1 MLVHGFG
8 LFVRHFFWRYYMSN
22 VVIKNCNNI
31 KETSIIIEEGNLN
44 IKFAINGTGKSTIA
58 KALLKKDE
66 DLSLLKPFGKEE
78 IPYVECNPNIDN
90 VELFDSDFVNKVV
103 FNGSNVIEN
112 AFEVFIKS
120 DKYDEQRNNIN
131 ILLHELKQK
140 IIGNE
145 ELNKLNE
152 QLIKLSSKINYKKE
166 KNTIDSR
173 GMYSSIK
180 TDKNIFNIPKELN
193 KYSLFLSDKEKNI
206 LWSEWK
212 NKGKTYDYGE
222 ICPYCAEK
230 FSGDH
235 EKENEA
241 FNSYYSK
248 ANVSNLTEFSNI
260 IDNTK
265 TYLNTDNFKKI
276 EKCIK
281 ENIPNTDK
289 DLIFTKFMSEAT
301 YLKEKIYN
309 ITTFDSYKVEKSD
322 ISNLSNILLD
332 LKISTNDLEYFNNE
346 NLIKSIDIINSSIT
360 EMLGK
365 ISDLQKEI
373 GKMNSLVISKMSCCK
388 KEINSFLKLA
398 GFNYEFDI
406 VKDGDE
412 KNSITVLKYVNSD
425 NEKIQVSDIEKH
437 LSWGEKN
444 AFALVLFMYYAL
456 SKNPNLIILDDPISS
471 FDGNKKY
478 AIINRLFCNKGDYE
492 DSFYNKTV
500 LMLTHDFEPII
511 DFGINHKP
519 TKETN
524 MWYLKNNN
532 GIIQE
537 QKINV
542 SSDVLSTIKFYYN
555 ESINEDN
562 NIISRI
568 CFLRKYLEHIS
579 TKKNSEENA
588 YNILSSIIHGDNLRK
603 KIDDE
608 QYEDLSVDEI
618 KNGEE
623 WIKQF
628 IKTFDS
634 NKILRDNINNKYIL
648 DSYKTETNNY
658 IKIQLFRVYLESS
671 GNRNK
676 LKERNSIV
684 LKYIDEIYHIENDYI
699 FSLDLIKFD
708 IIPDFIINSI
718 DEFMSSEIE

>member
-1 MLVHGFG
+1 M
-8 LFVRHFFWRYYMSN
+8 
-22 VVIKNCNNI
+22 
-31 KETSIIIEEGNLN
+31 
-44 IKFAINGTGKSTIA
+44 
-58 KALLKKDE
+58 
-66 DLSLLKPFGKEE
+66 
-78 IPYVECNPNIDN
+78 
-90 VELFDSDFVNKVV
+90 ELFDSDFVNKVV

-131 ILLHELKQK
+131 SLLHELKQK

-230 FSGDH
+230 FSEDH

-289 DLIFTKFMSEAT
+289 DLIFTKFMLEVT

-373 GKMNSLVISKMSCCK
+373 GKMNSLVISKMSSCK

-542 SSDVLSTIKFYYN
+542 SSDILSTIKFYYN

>member
-1 MLVHGFG
+1 
-8 LFVRHFFWRYYMSN
+8 MSN

-166 KNTIDSR
+166 INTIDSR

>member
-1 MLVHGFG
+1 
-8 LFVRHFFWRYYMSN
+8 MSN

-301 YLKEKIYN
+301 YIKEKIYN

-492 DSFYNKTV
+492 DSFYNTTV

>member
-1 MLVHGFG
+1 
-8 LFVRHFFWRYYMSN
+8 MSN

-412 KNSITVLKYVNSD
+412 KNSITILKYVNSD

>member
-1 MLVHGFG
+1 
-8 LFVRHFFWRYYMSN
+8 MSN

-579 TKKNSEENA
+579 TKKSSEENA

>member
-1 MLVHGFG
+1 
-8 LFVRHFFWRYYMSN
+8 MSN
-22 VVIKNCNNI
+22 VVIKNYNNI
-31 KETSIIIEEGNLN
+31 KEALITIEQGNLN

-58 KALLKKDE
+58 KALLNKEK

-78 IPYVECNPNIDN
+78 IPYVECNPKFNN
-90 VELFDSDFVNKVV
+90 VELFDSDFVNNVV

-112 AFEVFIKS
+112 SFEVFIKS
-120 DKYDEQRNNIN
+120 DKYDEQRKNIN
-131 ILLHELKQK
+131 DLLHELKQK
-140 IIGNE
+140 IIGSE
-145 ELNKLNE
+145 DLNKLNE

-180 TDKNIFNIPKELN
+180 SEKNIFNIPKELN
-193 KYSLFLSDKEKNI
+193 KYALFLSDKEKNI
-206 LWSEWK
+206 LWSDWK

-230 FSGDH
+230 FKQGH

-241 FNSYYSK
+241 FNSYYTK

-265 TYLNTDNFKKI
+265 VYSNTENSQKI
-276 EKCIK
+276 EKCIR
-281 ENIPNTDK
+281 ENIPSAEK
-289 DLIFTKFMSEAT
+289 DLIFTKFMSEVT

-309 ITTFDSYKVEKSD
+309 ITTFDSYKIEKDD

-332 LKISTNDLEYFNNE
+332 LKISYENLEYFNNKT
-346 NLIKSIDIINSSIT
+346 LTKSIDEINSSID
-360 EMLGK
+360 EMIGK

-373 GKMNSLVISKMSCCK
+373 GKMNRLVISKMSSCK

-406 VKDGDE
+406 IKDGDE
-412 KNSITVLKYVNSD
+412 KNSITILKYVNSED
-425 NEKIQVSDIEKH
+425 EKIQVSDIEKH

-456 SKNPNLIILDDPISS
+456 SKNPGLIILDDPISS

-478 AIINRLFCNKGDYE
+478 AIINRLFSNKGDYA

-524 MWYLKNNN
+524 MWYLKNND
-532 GIIQE
+532 GVIKE
-537 QKINV
+537 QKI
-542 SSDVLSTIKFYYN
+542 SIPSDVLSTIKFYYN
-555 ESINEDN
+555 ESINEEN

-579 TKKNSEENA
+579 TKKSSEENA
-588 YNILSSIIHGDNLRK
+588 YDILSSIIHGDNLRR
-603 KIDDE
+603 KIDNE
-608 QYEDLSVDEI
+608 HYENLSITEI

-623 WIKQF
+623 WIRQF
-628 IKTFDS
+628 IKSFDS
-634 NKILRDNINNKYIL
+634 HKILTDNLNNRYIL
-648 DSYKTETNNY
+648 ENYKMETNNY
-658 IKIQLFRVYLESS
+658 KKLQLFIVYLELSD
-671 GNRNK
+671 NRDK
-676 LKERNSIV
+676 LKEKNSIV
-684 LKYIDEIYHIENDYI
+684 LKFIDEIYHIENDYI

-718 DEFMSSEIE
+718 NEFMSSEVE

>member
-1 MLVHGFG
+1 
-8 LFVRHFFWRYYMSN
+8 MSN

-500 LMLTHDFEPII
+500 LMLSHDFEPII

>member
-1 MLVHGFG
+1 
-8 LFVRHFFWRYYMSN
+8 MSN

-120 DKYDEQRNNIN
+120 DKYDAQRNNIN
-131 ILLHELKQK
+131 ILLHELKQQS
-140 IIGNE
+140 IGNE

-206 LWSEWK
+206 LLSEFK
-212 NKGKTYDYGE
+212 NKCKTYDYGE

-588 YNILSSIIHGDNLRK
+588 YNILSSIINGDNLRK

>member
-1 MLVHGFG
+1 
-8 LFVRHFFWRYYMSN
+8 MSN

-360 EMLGK
+360 EILGK

>member
-1 MLVHGFG
+1 
-8 LFVRHFFWRYYMSN
+8 MSN

-131 ILLHELKQK
+131 ILLHELKQQ

>member
-1 MLVHGFG
+1 
-8 LFVRHFFWRYYMSN
+8 MSN

-31 KETSIIIEEGNLN
+31 KEALINIEQGNLN

-58 KALLKKDE
+58 KALLNKEK

-78 IPYVECNPNIDN
+78 IPYVECNPKFNN
-90 VELFDSDFVNKVV
+90 VELFDSDFVNNVV

-112 AFEVFIKS
+112 SFEVFIKS
-120 DKYDEQRNNIN
+120 DKYDEQRKNIN
-131 ILLHELKQK
+131 DLLHELKQK
-140 IIGNE
+140 IIGSE
-145 ELNKLNE
+145 DLNKLNE

-180 TDKNIFNIPKELN
+180 SEKNIFNIPKELN
-193 KYSLFLSDKEKNI
+193 KYALFLSDKEKNI
-206 LWSEWK
+206 LWSDWK

-230 FSGDH
+230 FKQGH
-235 EKENEA
+235 KKENEA
-241 FNSYYSK
+241 FNSYYTK

-265 TYLNTDNFKKI
+265 VYLNTENSQKI
-276 EKCIK
+276 EKCIR
-281 ENIPNTDK
+281 ENIPSAEK
-289 DLIFTKFMSEAT
+289 DLIFTKFMSEVT

-309 ITTFDSYKVEKSD
+309 ITTFDSYKIEKDD

-332 LKISTNDLEYFNNE
+332 LKISYENLEYFNNKT
-346 NLIKSIDIINSSIT
+346 LTKSIDEINSSID
-360 EMLGK
+360 EMIGK

-373 GKMNSLVISKMSCCK
+373 GKMNSLVISKMSSCK

-406 VKDGDE
+406 IKDGDE
-412 KNSITVLKYVNSD
+412 KNSITILKYVNSED
-425 NEKIQVSDIEKH
+425 EKIQVSDIEKH

-456 SKNPNLIILDDPISS
+456 SKNPGLIILDDPISS

-478 AIINRLFCNKGDYE
+478 AIINRLFSNKGDYA

-524 MWYLKNNN
+524 MWYLKNND
-532 GIIQE
+532 GVIKE
-537 QKINV
+537 QKI
-542 SSDVLSTIKFYYN
+542 SIPSDVLSTIKFYYN
-555 ESINEDN
+555 ESINEEN

-579 TKKNSEENA
+579 TKKSSEENA
-588 YNILSSIIHGDNLRK
+588 YDILSSIIHGDNLRR
-603 KIDDE
+603 KIDNE
-608 QYEDLSVDEI
+608 HYENLSITEI

-623 WIKQF
+623 WIRQF
-628 IKTFDS
+628 IKSFDS
-634 NKILRDNINNKYIL
+634 HKILTDNLNNRYIL
-648 DSYKTETNNY
+648 ENYKMETNNY
-658 IKIQLFRVYLESS
+658 KKLQLFRVYLELSD
-671 GNRNK
+671 NRDK
-676 LKERNSIV
+676 LKEKNSIV
-684 LKYIDEIYHIENDYI
+684 LKFIDEIYHIENDYI

-718 DEFMSSEIE
+718 NEFMSSEVE

>member
-1 MLVHGFG
+1 
-8 LFVRHFFWRYYMSN
+8 MSN
-22 VVIKNCNNI
+22 VLIKNCNNI
-31 KETSIIIEEGNLN
+31 KEASIVIEEGNLN

-58 KALLKKDE
+58 KALLNKDK

-78 IPYVECNPNIDN
+78 NPCVECNPNIDN
-90 VELFDSDFVNKVV
+90 VELFDSDFVNNVV

-131 ILLHELKQK
+131 SLLHQLKQK

-180 TDKNIFNIPKELN
+180 TDKNIFNIPEELN

-230 FSGDH
+230 FNGDH

-241 FNSYYSK
+241 FNSYYTK

-265 TYLNTDNFKKI
+265 IYLNTDNSKKI

-281 ENIPNTDK
+281 ENVPNAEK
-289 DLIFTKFMSEAT
+289 DLIFTKFMSEVT

-332 LKISTNDLEYFNNE
+332 LKISTDDLEYFNNE
-346 NLIKSIDIINSSIT
+346 TLIKSIDIINNSIS
-360 EMLGK
+360 EMIGK
-365 ISDLQKEI
+365 ITDLQKEI
-373 GKMNSLVISKMSCCK
+373 GKMNSLVISKMSSCK

-425 NEKIQVSDIEKH
+425 DEKIQVSDIEKH

-478 AIINRLFCNKGDYE
+478 AIINRLFSNKGDYE

-519 TKETN
+519 RKETN

-618 KNGEE
+618 KSGEE

-634 NKILRDNINNKYIL
+634 NKILTDNINNKYIL

-658 IKIQLFRVYLESS
+658 IKIQLFRVYLELSD
-671 GNRNK
+671 NRNK
-676 LKERNSIV
+676 LKESNSIV

-718 DEFMSSEIE
+718 DEFMSNEIK

>member
-1 MLVHGFG
+1 
-8 LFVRHFFWRYYMSN
+8 MSN

-131 ILLHELKQK
+131 SLLHELKQK

-265 TYLNTDNFKKI
+265 TYLNTNNFKKI

-289 DLIFTKFMSEAT
+289 DLIFTKFMSEVT

-309 ITTFDSYKVEKSD
+309 ITTFDSYKVENSD

-373 GKMNSLVISKMSCCK
+373 GKMNSLVISKMSSCK

>member
-1 MLVHGFG
+1 
-8 LFVRHFFWRYYMSN
+8 MSN

-568 CFLRKYLEHIS
+568 CFLRKYIEHIS
-579 TKKNSEENA
+579 TKKTV
-588 YNILSSIIHGDNLRK
+588 K
-603 KIDDE
+603 KMHTIFYL
-608 QYEDLSVDEI
+608 QLYM
-618 KNGEE
+618 
-623 WIKQF
+623 
-628 IKTFDS
+628 
-634 NKILRDNINNKYIL
+634 
-648 DSYKTETNNY
+648 ET
-658 IKIQLFRVYLESS
+658 I
-671 GNRNK
+671 
-676 LKERNSIV
+676 
-684 LKYIDEIYHIENDYI
+684 
-699 FSLDLIKFD
+699 
-708 IIPDFIINSI
+708 
-718 DEFMSSEIE
+718 

>member
-1 MLVHGFG
+1 
-8 LFVRHFFWRYYMSN
+8 MSN

-471 FDGNKKY
+471 SDGNKKY

-568 CFLRKYLEHIS
+568 CFLFNFLEHIS

>member
-1 MLVHGFG
+1 
-8 LFVRHFFWRYYMSN
+8 MSN

-78 IPYVECNPNIDN
+78 MPYVECNPNIDN

-131 ILLHELKQK
+131 SLLHELKQK

-230 FSGDH
+230 FSEDH

-289 DLIFTKFMSEAT
+289 DLIFTKFMSEVT

-373 GKMNSLVISKMSCCK
+373 GKMNSLVISKMSSCK

>member
-1 MLVHGFG
+1 
-8 LFVRHFFWRYYMSN
+8 MSN

-511 DFGINHKP
+511 DFGINNKP

-524 MWYLKNNN
+524 KRKKKNNN

>member
-1 MLVHGFG
+1 
-8 LFVRHFFWRYYMSN
+8 MSN

-166 KNTIDSR
+166 KNIIDSR

-588 YNILSSIIHGDNLRK
+588 YNILSAIIHGDNLRK

>member
-1 MLVHGFG
+1 
-8 LFVRHFFWRYYMSN
+8 MSN

-412 KNSITVLKYVNSD
+412 KNSITVLKYVSSD

>member
-1 MLVHGFG
+1 
-8 LFVRHFFWRYYMSN
+8 MSN

-603 KIDDE
+603 KI
-608 QYEDLSVDEI
+608 EI
-618 KNGEE
+618 ICSFNNLLTNA
-623 WIKQF
+623 IKYMM
-628 IKTFDS
+628 IHM
-634 NKILRDNINNKYIL
+634 
-648 DSYKTETNNY
+648 
-658 IKIQLFRVYLESS
+658 V
-671 GNRNK
+671 
-676 LKERNSIV
+676 
-684 LKYIDEIYHIENDYI
+684 
-699 FSLDLIKFD
+699 
-708 IIPDFIINSI
+708 
-718 DEFMSSEIE
+718 

>member
-1 MLVHGFG
+1 
-8 LFVRHFFWRYYMSN
+8 MSN

-360 EMLGK
+360 EMIGK

-456 SKNPNLIILDDPISS
+456 SKNPNLFILDDPISS

>member
-1 MLVHGFG
+1 
-8 LFVRHFFWRYYMSN
+8 MSN

-31 KETSIIIEEGNLN
+31 KETSIIIDEGNLN

-131 ILLHELKQK
+131 SLLHELKQK

-265 TYLNTDNFKKI
+265 TYLNTNNFKKI

-289 DLIFTKFMSEAT
+289 DLIFTKFMSEVT

-373 GKMNSLVISKMSCCK
+373 GKMNSLVISKMSSCK

-425 NEKIQVSDIEKH
+425 NKKIQVSDIEKH

>member
-1 MLVHGFG
+1 
-8 LFVRHFFWRYYMSN
+8 MSN

-31 KETSIIIEEGNLN
+31 KEALITIEQGNLN

-58 KALLKKDE
+58 KALLKKE
-66 DLSLLKPFGKEE
+66 KDLSLLKPFGKEE
-78 IPYVECNPNIDN
+78 IPYVECNPKFNN
-90 VELFDSDFVNKVV
+90 VELFDSDFVNNVV

-112 AFEVFIKS
+112 SFEVFIKS
-120 DKYDEQRNNIN
+120 DKYDEQRKNIN
-131 ILLHELKQK
+131 DLLHELKQK
-140 IIGNE
+140 IIGSE
-145 ELNKLNE
+145 DLNKLNE

-180 TDKNIFNIPKELN
+180 SEKNIFNIPKELN
-193 KYSLFLSDKEKNI
+193 KYALFLSDKEKNI
-206 LWSEWK
+206 LWSDWK

-230 FSGDH
+230 FKQGH
-235 EKENEA
+235 KKENEA
-241 FNSYYSK
+241 FNSYYTK

-265 TYLNTDNFKKI
+265 VYLNTENSQKI
-276 EKCIK
+276 EKCIR
-281 ENIPNTDK
+281 ENIPSAEK
-289 DLIFTKFMSEAT
+289 DLIFTKFMSEVT

-309 ITTFDSYKVEKSD
+309 ITTFDSYKIEKDD

-332 LKISTNDLEYFNNE
+332 LKISYENLEYFNNKT
-346 NLIKSIDIINSSIT
+346 LTKSIDEINSSID
-360 EMLGK
+360 EMIGK

-373 GKMNSLVISKMSCCK
+373 GKMNSLVISKMSSCK
-388 KEINSFLKLA
+388 REINSFLKLA

-406 VKDGDE
+406 IKDGDE
-412 KNSITVLKYVNSD
+412 KNSITILKYVNSED
-425 NEKIQVSDIEKH
+425 EKIQVSDIEKH

-456 SKNPNLIILDDPISS
+456 SKNPGLIILDDPISS

-478 AIINRLFCNKGDYE
+478 AIINRLFSNKGDYA

-500 LMLTHDFEPII
+500 LKLTHDFEPII

-524 MWYLKNNN
+524 MWYLKNND
-532 GIIQE
+532 GVIKE
-537 QKINV
+537 QKI
-542 SSDVLSTIKFYYN
+542 SIPSDVLSTIKFYYN
-555 ESINEDN
+555 ESINEEN

-579 TKKNSEENA
+579 TKKSSEENA
-588 YNILSSIIHGDNLRK
+588 YDILSSIIHGDNLRR
-603 KIDDE
+603 KIDNE
-608 QYEDLSVDEI
+608 HYENLSNTEI

-623 WIKQF
+623 WIRQ
-628 IKTFDS
+628 IINTLDS
-634 NKILRDNINNKYIL
+634 HKILTDNLNNRYIL
-648 DSYKTETNNY
+648 ENYKMETNNY
-658 IKIQLFRVYLESS
+658 KKLQLFRVYLELSD
-671 GNRNK
+671 NRDK
-676 LKERNSIV
+676 LKEKNSIV
-684 LKYIDEIYHIENDYI
+684 LKFIDEIYHIENDYI

-718 DEFMSSEIE
+718 NEFMSSEVE

>member
-1 MLVHGFG
+1 
-8 LFVRHFFWRYYMSN
+8 MSN

-166 KNTIDSR
+166 KNIIDSR

-235 EKENEA
+235 EKENES

>member
-1 MLVHGFG
+1 
-8 LFVRHFFWRYYMSN
+8 MSN

-131 ILLHELKQK
+131 SLLHELKQK

-230 FSGDH
+230 FSEDH

-289 DLIFTKFMSEAT
+289 DLIFTKFMSEVT

-373 GKMNSLVISKMSCCK
+373 GKMNSLVISKMSSCK

-542 SSDVLSTIKFYYN
+542 SSDILSTIKFYYN

-588 YNILSSIIHGDNLRK
+588 YNILSSIIHGNSLRK

>member
-1 MLVHGFG
+1 
-8 LFVRHFFWRYYMSN
+8 MSN

-437 LSWGEKN
+437 LSLGEKN

>member
-1 MLVHGFG
+1 
-8 LFVRHFFWRYYMSN
+8 
-22 VVIKNCNNI
+22 
-31 KETSIIIEEGNLN
+31 
-44 IKFAINGTGKSTIA
+44 
-58 KALLKKDE
+58 
-66 DLSLLKPFGKEE
+66 
-78 IPYVECNPNIDN
+78 
-90 VELFDSDFVNKVV
+90 
-103 FNGSNVIEN
+103 
-112 AFEVFIKS
+112 
-120 DKYDEQRNNIN
+120 
-131 ILLHELKQK
+131 
-140 IIGNE
+140 
-145 ELNKLNE
+145 
-152 QLIKLSSKINYKKE
+152 
-166 KNTIDSR
+166 
-173 GMYSSIK
+173 
-180 TDKNIFNIPKELN
+180 
-193 KYSLFLSDKEKNI
+193 
-206 LWSEWK
+206 
-212 NKGKTYDYGE
+212 
-222 ICPYCAEK
+222 
-230 FSGDH
+230 
-235 EKENEA
+235 
-241 FNSYYSK
+241 
-248 ANVSNLTEFSNI
+248 
-260 IDNTK
+260 
-265 TYLNTDNFKKI
+265 
-276 EKCIK
+276 
-281 ENIPNTDK
+281 
-289 DLIFTKFMSEAT
+289 MSEVT

-309 ITTFDSYKVEKSD
+309 ITTFDSYKVGKSD

-332 LKISTNDLEYFNNE
+332 LKISTDDLEYFNNE
-346 NLIKSIDIINSSIT
+346 TLIKSIDIINSSIS
-360 EMLGK
+360 EMIGK
-365 ISDLQKEI
+365 ITDLQKEI
-373 GKMNSLVISKMSCCK
+373 GKMNSLVISKMSSCK

-398 GFNYEFDI
+398 GFSYEFDI

-425 NEKIQVSDIEKH
+425 DEKIQVSDIEKH

-478 AIINRLFCNKGDYE
+478 AIINRLFSNKGDYE

-519 TKETN
+519 TKENN

-542 SSDVLSTIKFYYN
+542 PSDVLSTIKFYYN

-618 KNGEE
+618 KSGEE

-634 NKILRDNINNKYIL
+634 NKILTDNINNKYIL

-658 IKIQLFRVYLESS
+658 IKIQLFRVYLELSD
-671 GNRNK
+671 NRNK
-676 LKERNSIV
+676 LKESNSIV

-718 DEFMSSEIE
+718 DEFMSNEIK

>member
-1 MLVHGFG
+1 
-8 LFVRHFFWRYYMSN
+8 MSN

-699 FSLDLIKFD
+699 FSFDLIKFD

>member
-1 MLVHGFG
+1 
-8 LFVRHFFWRYYMSN
+8 MSN

-31 KETSIIIEEGNLN
+31 KEALITIEQGNLN

-58 KALLKKDE
+58 KALLNKEK

-78 IPYVECNPNIDN
+78 IPYVECNPKFNN
-90 VELFDSDFVNKVV
+90 VELFDSDFVNNVV

-112 AFEVFIKS
+112 SFEVFIKS
-120 DKYDEQRNNIN
+120 DKYDEQRKNIN
-131 ILLHELKQK
+131 DLLHELKQK
-140 IIGNE
+140 IIGSE
-145 ELNKLNE
+145 DLNKLNE

-180 TDKNIFNIPKELN
+180 SEKNIFNIPKELN
-193 KYSLFLSDKEKNI
+193 KYALFLSDKEKNI
-206 LWSEWK
+206 LWSDWK

-222 ICPYCAEK
+222 ICPYWAEK
-230 FSGDH
+230 FKQGH
-235 EKENEA
+235 KKENEA
-241 FNSYYSK
+241 FNSYYTK

-265 TYLNTDNFKKI
+265 VYLNTENSQKI
-276 EKCIK
+276 EKCIR
-281 ENIPNTDK
+281 ENIPSAEK
-289 DLIFTKFMSEAT
+289 DLIFTKFMSEVT

-309 ITTFDSYKVEKSD
+309 ITTFDSYKIEKDD

-332 LKISTNDLEYFNNE
+332 LKISYENLEYFNNKT
-346 NLIKSIDIINSSIT
+346 LTKSIDEINSSID
-360 EMLGK
+360 EMIGK

-373 GKMNSLVISKMSCCK
+373 GKMNSLVISKMSSCK

-406 VKDGDE
+406 IKDGDE
-412 KNSITVLKYVNSD
+412 KNSITILKYVNSED
-425 NEKIQVSDIEKH
+425 EKIQVSDIEKH

-456 SKNPNLIILDDPISS
+456 SKNPGLIILDDPISS

-478 AIINRLFCNKGDYE
+478 AIINRLFSNKGDYAG
-492 DSFYNKTV
+492 SFYNKTV

-524 MWYLKNNN
+524 MWYLKNND
-532 GIIQE
+532 GVIKE
-537 QKINV
+537 QKI
-542 SSDVLSTIKFYYN
+542 SIPSDVLSTIKFYYN
-555 ESINEDN
+555 ESINEEN

-579 TKKNSEENA
+579 TKKSSEENA
-588 YNILSSIIHGDNLRK
+588 YDILSSIIHGDNLRR
-603 KIDDE
+603 KIDNE
-608 QYEDLSVDEI
+608 HYENLSITEI

-623 WIKQF
+623 WIRQF
-628 IKTFDS
+628 IKSFDS
-634 NKILRDNINNKYIL
+634 HKILTDNLNNRYIL
-648 DSYKTETNNY
+648 ENYKMETNNY
-658 IKIQLFRVYLESS
+658 KKLQLFRVYLELSD
-671 GNRNK
+671 NRDK
-676 LKERNSIV
+676 LKEKNSIV
-684 LKYIDEIYHIENDYI
+684 LKFIDEIYHIENDYI

-718 DEFMSSEIE
+718 NEFMSSK

>member
-1 MLVHGFG
+1 
-8 LFVRHFFWRYYMSN
+8 MSN

-579 TKKNSEENA
+579 TKKTV
-588 YNILSSIIHGDNLRK
+588 K
-603 KIDDE
+603 KMHTIFYL
-608 QYEDLSVDEI
+608 QLYM
-618 KNGEE
+618 
-623 WIKQF
+623 
-628 IKTFDS
+628 
-634 NKILRDNINNKYIL
+634 
-648 DSYKTETNNY
+648 ET
-658 IKIQLFRVYLESS
+658 I
-671 GNRNK
+671 
-676 LKERNSIV
+676 
-684 LKYIDEIYHIENDYI
+684 
-699 FSLDLIKFD
+699 
-708 IIPDFIINSI
+708 
-718 DEFMSSEIE
+718 

>member
-1 MLVHGFG
+1 
-8 LFVRHFFWRYYMSN
+8 MSN

-131 ILLHELKQK
+131 SLLHELKQK

-265 TYLNTDNFKKI
+265 TYLNTNNFKKI

-289 DLIFTKFMSEAT
+289 DLIFTKFMSEVT

-373 GKMNSLVISKMSCCK
+373 GKMNSLVISKMSSCK

-579 TKKNSEENA
+579 TKKTV
-588 YNILSSIIHGDNLRK
+588 K
-603 KIDDE
+603 KMHTIFYL
-608 QYEDLSVDEI
+608 QLYM
-618 KNGEE
+618 
-623 WIKQF
+623 
-628 IKTFDS
+628 
-634 NKILRDNINNKYIL
+634 
-648 DSYKTETNNY
+648 ET
-658 IKIQLFRVYLESS
+658 I
-671 GNRNK
+671 
-676 LKERNSIV
+676 
-684 LKYIDEIYHIENDYI
+684 
-699 FSLDLIKFD
+699 
-708 IIPDFIINSI
+708 
-718 DEFMSSEIE
+718 

>member
-1 MLVHGFG
+1 
-8 LFVRHFFWRYYMSN
+8 MSN

-212 NKGKTYDYGE
+212 NKGKTYDYGK

>member
-1 MLVHGFG
+1 
-8 LFVRHFFWRYYMSN
+8 MSN

-608 QYEDLSVDEI
+608 QFEDLSVDEI

-718 DEFMSSEIE
+718 DEFMSSETE

>member
-1 MLVHGFG
+1 
-8 LFVRHFFWRYYMSN
+8 MSN
-22 VVIKNCNNI
+22 IVIKNCNNI

-568 CFLRKYLEHIS
+568 CFLRKYIEHIS

>member
-1 MLVHGFG
+1 
-8 LFVRHFFWRYYMSN
+8 MSN

-131 ILLHELKQK
+131 SLLHELKQK

-265 TYLNTDNFKKI
+265 TYLNTNNFKKI

-289 DLIFTKFMSEAT
+289 DLIFTKFMSEVT

-322 ISNLSNILLD
+322 ISNLSNMLLD

-373 GKMNSLVISKMSCCK
+373 GKMNSLVISKMSSCK

>member
-1 MLVHGFG
+1 
-8 LFVRHFFWRYYMSN
+8 MSN

-131 ILLHELKQK
+131 SLLHELKQK

-265 TYLNTDNFKKI
+265 TYLNTNNFKKI

-289 DLIFTKFMSEAT
+289 DLIFTKFMSEVT

-373 GKMNSLVISKMSCCK
+373 GKMNSLVISKMSSCK

-676 LKERNSIV
+676 LTERNSIV

>member
-1 MLVHGFG
+1 
-8 LFVRHFFWRYYMSN
+8 MSN

-684 LKYIDEIYHIENDYI
+684 LKYIDEICHIENDYI